1 MGSGYVTVPSAV
13 IHDTYIVSRIGGNA
27 EGKYTSDMQ
36 EVTYYYTYFIII
48 VESSMLKVP
57 S

>member
-13 IHDTYIVSRIGGNA
+13 IPDTYIVSRIGGNA

-36 EVTYYYTYFIII
+36 EVTYYYTDYIP
-48 VESSMLKVP
+48 ESSSFSPVA